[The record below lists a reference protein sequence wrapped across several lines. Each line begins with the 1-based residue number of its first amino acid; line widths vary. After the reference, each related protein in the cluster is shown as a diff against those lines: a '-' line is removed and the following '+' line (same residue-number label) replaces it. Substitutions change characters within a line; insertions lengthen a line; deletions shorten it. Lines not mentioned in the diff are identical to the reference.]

1 MKINQIGLSRLRNDT
16 HFQFHTEFK
25 DLAQKHNP
33 QALKIKPQYE
43 AYLLLYDKEDL
54 ALKKINKSLITE
66 KIQNADKA
74 RDEIWGDLVET
85 NTAAL
90 RHFDPEVR
98 EAAKQLK
105 IVFDTYGNIARKPL
119 NDQTSATYNIVQD
132 LEGKY
137 APDVAKVGLGPWL
150 AELKARNIAFSD
162 LMRERFDESS
172 LRVDIVLKKARVQ
185 LDGAYYAIIE
195 RINALV
201 LVEGAEDYEGFI
213 KKLNPIISKYV
224 TALAM
229 QAGRVS
235 KRKGKGKNSTTGGS
249 HEQG

>member
-25 DLAQKHNP
+25 DLAHKHNP
-33 QALKIKPQYE
+33 QALKIKPQYD
-43 AYLLLYDKEDL
+43 AYLLVYDKEDL

-66 KIQNADKA
+66 KLQNADKA

-172 LRVDIVLKKARVQ
+172 LRIDIVLKKARVQ

-201 LVEGAEDYEGFI
+201 LIDGAEDYETFI
-213 KKLNPIISKYV
+213 KKLNPIISKYLI
-224 TALAM
+224 ALAA

-235 KRKGKGKNSTTGGS
+235 KRKGKGKNSVT
-249 HEQG
+249 E

>member
-33 QALKIKPQYE
+33 QALKIKPQYD
-43 AYLLLYDKEDL
+43 AYLPIYDKVDL
-54 ALKKINKSLITE
+54 ALKKINKSAITE

-98 EAAKQLK
+98 ESAKQLK
-105 IVFDTYGNIARKPL
+105 IVFDTYGNIAKKPL

-172 LRVDIVLKKARVQ
+172 LRVDIVLKKARLQ
-185 LDGAYYAIIE
+185 LDEAYYAITE
-195 RINALV
+195 LVNALV
-201 LVEGAEDYEGFI
+201 LVEGAGDYEGFI
-213 KKLNPIISKYV
+213 KKLNPIISKYL

-235 KRKGKGKNSTTGGS
+235 KKRGKGKNSTTGGS

>member
-1 MKINQIGLSRLRNDT
+1 MKINKISLRHLRNDT

-43 AYLLLYDKEDL
+43 AYLPIYDKVDL
-54 ALKKINKSLITE
+54 ALKKINKSAITE

-98 EAAKQLK
+98 ESAKQLK

-132 LEGKY
+132 FEGKY

-172 LRVDIVLKKARVQ
+172 LRVDIVLKKARLQ
-185 LDGAYYAIIE
+185 LDEAYYAITE
-195 RINALV
+195 LVNALV
-201 LVEGAEDYEGFI
+201 LVEGAGDYEGFI
-213 KKLNPIISKYV
+213 KKLNPIISKYL

>member
-1 MKINQIGLSRLRNDT
+1 MKINKITLRNLRNDT

-33 QALKIKPQYE
+33 AAMKIASQYG
-43 AYLLLYDKEDL
+43 AYLPLYDKVDL
-54 ALKKINKSLITE
+54 ALKKINKSAITE

-98 EAAKQLK
+98 ESAKQLK
-105 IVFDTYGNIARKPL
+105 IVFDTYGNIAKKPL

-132 LEGKY
+132 LEGRY

-150 AELKARNIAFSD
+150 DELKARNIAFSD

-185 LDGAYYAIIE
+185 LDDAYYAIAE
-195 RINALV
+195 LVYALL
-201 LVEGAEDYEGFI
+201 LVEKAGNYEAFI
-213 KKLNPIISKYV
+213 KKLNPIISKYM
-224 TALAM
+224 TALAA
-229 QAGRVS
+229 QLGRTS
-235 KRKGKGKNSTTGGS
+235 KKKGKGKTSSQTEG
-249 HEQG
+249 

>member
-1 MKINQIGLSRLRNDT
+1 MKINKISLRHLRNDT

-25 DLAQKHNP
+25 DLAQKHDP
-33 QALKIKPQYE
+33 DALKIRQEYD
-43 AYLLLYDKEDL
+43 AYLLLYDKVDL
-54 ALKKINKSLITE
+54 ALKKISKSAITE

-74 RDEIWGDLVET
+74 RDEIWLDLVET
-85 NTAAL
+85 STAAL

-105 IVFDTYGNIARKPL
+105 IVFDTYGNIAKKPL

-132 LEGKY
+132 LEGRY

-172 LRVDIVLKKARVQ
+172 LKVDIVLKKARVQ
-185 LDGAYYAIIE
+185 LDEAYYAIAE
-195 RINALV
+195 LVYALL
-201 LVEGAEDYEGFI
+201 LVEKAAGYEAFI
-213 KKLNPIISKYV
+213 KKLNPIISKYAI
-224 TALAM
+224 TLAAR
-229 QAGRVS
+229 AGRVS
-235 KRKGKGKNSTTGGS
+235 KKRGGGKNSTTGGS

>member
-1 MKINQIGLSRLRNDT
+1 MKINQIRLSRLRNDT

-33 QALKIKPQYE
+33 QALKIKPQYD
-43 AYLLLYDKEDL
+43 AYLPLYDKVDL
-54 ALKKINKSLITE
+54 ALKKINKSAITE

-74 RDEIWGDLVET
+74 RDEIWLDLVET
-85 NTAAL
+85 STAAL

-105 IVFDTYGNIARKPL
+105 IVLDTYGNIAKKPL
-119 NDQTSATYNIVQD
+119 NDQTSATYNFVQD

-137 APDVAKVGLGPWL
+137 APEVAKVGLGPWL

-172 LRVDIVLKKARVQ
+172 LKVDIVLRKARVQ
-185 LDGAYYAIIE
+185 LDGAYYAMVE
-195 RINALV
+195 RIHALV
-201 LVEGAEDYEGFI
+201 LIEGAADYEAFI

-224 TALAM
+224 TALAA

-235 KRKGKGKNSTTGGS
+235 KKKGKGKSP
-249 HEQG
+249 EAE